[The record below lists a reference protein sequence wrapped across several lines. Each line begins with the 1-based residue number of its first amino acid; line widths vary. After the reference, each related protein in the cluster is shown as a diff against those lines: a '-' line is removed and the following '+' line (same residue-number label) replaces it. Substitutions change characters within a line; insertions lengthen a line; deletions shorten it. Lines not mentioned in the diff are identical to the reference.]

1 MGNLRRIRRQ
11 SGKLRQSQTSP
22 AGSVPSGMAQHNGH
36 PERIELDRSELEAIL
51 ERAKTTA
58 LSQEEYTKLHAAMET
73 LIFLTEELE
82 KNRVSVQRLKQLL
95 FGATTEKTQKVMEKI
110 LDEAGKASKL
120 SDDIDDDGKEAQN
133 RQKAKGHGRNG
144 AEKYIGAETVRVQHE
159 SLKPGDSCPNC
170 KKGTVYQSVEPSR
183 LVRVTGQAPLKAT
196 VYELQKLRCN
206 LCGEIFTAQAPPG
219 VGDDKYDAESAS
231 MIALLKY
238 GSGLP
243 FNRLERLQSSLGI
256 PLPAATQWEIVEHSA
271 DSIEPVF
278 EEIIRQAAQGQ
289 VLHNDDTTMKV
300 LELMTKVPEN
310 HIESE
315 GIETPDRTGVFTSGI
330 VSVLNGRRIALF
342 FTGRRHAGENLA
354 AVLKQRAS
362 ELGSPI
368 QMCDALSR
376 NMPDELETI
385 LANCLSHGR
394 RHFVDVAMNFPQECL
409 HVLNIL
415 KKVYKNDAEAKRQGL
430 SPEQRLKFHQTE
442 SSPKMDELNSW
453 LTEQIDQRKVEPNSS
468 LGEAI
473 NYMLKHWN
481 ELTLFLR
488 QAGAPLDNNICEQA
502 LKKAILHRKNSYFYL
517 TQNGARVGD
526 LFMSLIHTCELNGV
540 NPFDYLTQLQKHIE
554 AAALCPADWMPWN
567 YQEML
572 QRTDVTHP
580 QTHQTS

>member
-1 MGNLRRIRRQ
+1 MGNLRRIRRHG
-11 SGKLRQSQTSP
+11 GKLRQSQISSV
-22 AGSVPSGMAQHNGH
+22 GSDGR
-36 PERIELDRSELEAIL
+36 PELIELDRSELESIL

-58 LSQEEYTKLHAAMET
+58 LSEREYDKLHAAMET
-73 LIFLTEELE
+73 LIFLTSELE
-82 KNRVSVQRLKQLL
+82 KKRVSIQRLKHLL
-95 FGATTEKTQKVMEKI
+95 FGVTTETTQKVMEKI
-110 LDEAGKASKL
+110 LDEAGKCKPG
-120 SDDIDDDGKEAQN
+120 DDTENGKEAEN
-133 RQKAKGHGRNG
+133 HQKAKGHGRNG
-144 AEKYIGAETVRVQHE
+144 AEKYTGAETVRVQHE
-159 SLKPGDSCPNC
+159 SLKPGDACPNC
-170 KKGTVYQSVEPSR
+170 HKGTVYQSVEPGR

-206 LCGEIFTAQAPPG
+206 LCGEIFTAKAPPG

-243 FNRLERLQSSLGI
+243 FNRLERLQCSLGV

-278 EEIIRQAAQGQ
+278 EEMIRQAAQGQ

-300 LELMTKVPEN
+300 LELITRVPEN

-342 FTGRRHAGENLA
+342 FTGHRHAGENLT

-362 ELGSPI
+362 ELGPPI

-376 NMPDELETI
+376 NIPEELNII

-394 RHFVDVAMNFPQECL
+394 RRFVDVAMNFPQECL
-409 HVLNIL
+409 HVLKIL
-415 KKVYKNDAEAKRQGL
+415 KQVYKNDAEAKRQGL
-430 SPEQRLKFHQTE
+430 SPEQRLKLHQTE
-442 SSPKMDELNSW
+442 SGPKMVELKGRLN
-453 LTEQIDQRKVEPNSS
+453 EQIEQHKVEPNSS

-473 NYMLKHWN
+473 TYMLKHWN

-502 LKKAILHRKNSYFYL
+502 LKKVILNRKNAYFYK

-540 NPFDYLTQLQKHIE
+540 NPFNYLTQLQKHVE
-554 AAALCPADWMPWN
+554 TAALCPADWMPWN

-572 QRTDVTHP
+572 QRNDVTHP
-580 QTHQTS
+580 QTHQTY